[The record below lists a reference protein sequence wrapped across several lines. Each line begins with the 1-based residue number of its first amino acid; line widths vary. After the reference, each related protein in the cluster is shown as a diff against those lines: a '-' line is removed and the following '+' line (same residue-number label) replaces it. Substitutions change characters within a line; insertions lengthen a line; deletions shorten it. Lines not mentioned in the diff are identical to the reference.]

1 MQDRNKKRER
11 FKRLAE
17 YRTNQILKRL
27 DVLSNCANRSNYEY
41 TEEEVDKIF
50 REINK
55 KVRNVKAQFKSS
67 VKKEDKD
74 KFKL

>member
-17 YRTNQILKRL
+17 YRTNQVLKRL